1 MRRLRI
7 PHAELFFPWIAN
19 GSLVLLV
26 LVVLWGSVRLIHFLS
41 HVPGSEW
48 WNLAMA
54 GGLTLTRVVV
64 STILGTLWA
73 LPAGL
78 AIGLSPRLSKA
89 LQPVVQV
96 AASFPA
102 PMLFP
107 VVIALLAHLGI
118 GLNYGCVAL
127 MLLGTQWYILFN
139 VIAGAMAIPGDLR
152 EAAASFKLT
161 RWQRFKDLYVP
172 STFPFLVTGWV
183 TAAGG
188 AWNAS
193 IVAEYYDLKGV
204 TLSTFGLGSTVS
216 AAAYHKDLGLL
227 AASVLVMSAIV
238 VIFNRLVWKP
248 CYRLA
253 QTRYSL
259 TK

>member
-1 MRRLRI
+1 
-7 PHAELFFPWIAN
+7 
-19 GSLVLLV
+19 
-26 LVVLWGSVRLIHFLS
+26 
-41 HVPGSEW
+41 
-48 WNLAMA
+48 
-54 GGLTLTRVVV
+54 
-64 STILGTLWA
+64 
-73 LPAGL
+73 
-78 AIGLSPRLSKA
+78 
-89 LQPVVQV
+89 
-96 AASFPA
+96 
-102 PMLFP
+102 MLFP

-152 EAAASFKLT
+152 ETAASFKLT
-161 RWQRFKDLYVP
+161 RWQRFTDLYIP

-193 IVAEYYDLKGV
+193 IVAEYYDIKGV

-216 AAAYHKDLGLL
+216 DAAYHNNLTLL
-227 AASVLVMSAIV
+227 AASVLLMSAIV